1 MELTA
6 NDIRNYEFPSQM
18 RGYDKEEVN
27 SLLEEAA
34 AALENAKQES
44 LKLSKEV
51 ESLSIQFTSLK
62 QFEDTIKGAAI
73 DARRNAD
80 MTMANARTEAD
91 QLIAKA
97 KAEAESILGSRSD
110 EVSKIES
117 QIAKLEHTK
126 KSYLTKVRDM
136 IQSHMAMI
144 DEILE
149 EIPET
154 TKQAKKPV
162 EQPKIAQAKTE
173 QPKSAKSQ
181 SDDSITVLDSN
192 EVDVRKRETV
202 ATQPAK
208 SQTIITEEAH
218 AADPAIAKMVAK
230 TDVSDAEVAST
241 MNQLQ
246 ANAPKPAPDT
256 TATAPNIPEAV
267 TTDKLATDVP
277 PEFIPS
283 KPVAKTDA
291 SVTETAKPAAKP
303 PEDIAAALD
312 DVVKSFEEKM
322 DEASGS

>member
-18 RGYDKEEVN
+18 RGYDKEEVD

-91 QLIAKA
+91 QLITKA
-97 KAEAESILGSRSD
+97 KAESESILGSRSD

-162 EQPKIAQAKTE
+162 EQPKTAQANTE
-173 QPKSAKSQ
+173 QSKSEQSQ
-181 SDDSITVLDSN
+181 SDDTITVLDSN
-192 EVDVRKRETV
+192 EVDVRKRETI

-218 AADPAIAKMVAK
+218 AADPAIVKMISK
-230 TDVSDAEVAST
+230 SDVSDADVASAVKH
-241 MNQLQ
+241 LQ
-246 ANAPKPAPDT
+246 AIPPK
-256 TATAPNIPEAV
+256 TASEETAAAPNISGAV

-277 PEFIPS
+277 SEFIPS

-291 SVTETAKPAAKP
+291 SVAETAKPTAKP

-322 DEASGS
+322 DEASGN

>member
-27 SLLEEAA
+27 NLLEEAA

-51 ESLSIQFTSLK
+51 ESISIQFTSLK

-91 QLIAKA
+91 QLISKA

-149 EIPET
+149 EIPAT
-154 TKQAKKPV
+154 TKQVKKTPD
-162 EQPKIAQAKTE
+162 QPKTAQANTE
-173 QPKSAKSQ
+173 QSKSEKSQ
-181 SDDSITVLDSN
+181 SDDSITVLDSS

-218 AADPAIAKMVAK
+218 AADPAIVKMVAK
-230 TDVSDAEVAST
+230 SDVSDAEVAST

-256 TATAPNIPEAV
+256 TATAPDIPGAV
-267 TTDKLATDVP
+267 TSDKLATDVP

-291 SVTETAKPAAKP
+291 SVAETAKPAAKP